1 MQEVNLILSENP
13 SFKFVAV
20 KFQHENGKY
29 ESKVYTYKTHEDF
42 EPGDL
47 ALVDSPFGGI
57 KTVEV
62 QKVLR
67 PHEVEGQFRFKWVVQ
82 KVDTACYNKL
92 NDAEDK
98 IINTLATHRANKL
111 KSEMYKEL
119 TAEIGKKA
127 ILELK
132 KLVG

>member
-20 KFQHENGKY
+20 KFQHDNGKY

-47 ALVDSPFGGI
+47 ALVDHFGGI

-82 KVDTACYNKL
+82 KVDTTRYNEL
-92 NDAEDK
+92 NDGEDQ

-127 ILELK
+127 ILELQ